1 MAAPVF
7 RMGRVMAIPP
17 DLDVDRCIQRIDAL
31 SAQFTEALVRI
42 EALEHRVRTVEAV
55 RRIDAVLDR
64 SPE

>member
-1 MAAPVF
+1 
-7 RMGRVMAIPP
+7 MAIPP

-31 SAQFTEALVRI
+31 SAQFTEALARI
-42 EALEHRVRTVEAV
+42 EALEHRVRTVEVV